1 MLQHYVWF
9 REPTGHQRVI
19 VQVGKTSE
27 LASPVPKGSG
37 YPISN
42 ELYKASSPFK
52 IEIGP
57 NELEI
62 QRSTKE
68 STIKSS

>member
-9 REPTGHQRVI
+9 REPTGHQRVV

-27 LASPVPKGSG
+27 LSSPLPNGSG
-37 YPISN
+37 
-42 ELYKASSPFK
+42 KSSPFK

-57 NELEI
+57 NELEA
-62 QRSTKE
+62 QRNTVDSTV
-68 STIKSS
+68 KSP